1 MDTTKRLVGIDVA
14 KRHLDVADSRSAHIA
29 RFTNDQD
36 GLTGLITALAGDPP
50 GLVVVEAT
58 GGYEADLV
66 GALQAAD
73 IDVAV
78 VNPRFVR
85 AFAISSGRLA
95 KTDRL
100 DARLLVAFGMALHP
114 RPLPRLD
121 PHTSQL
127 AELVTRRRQLIDMMV
142 GERNRLEHAR
152 DIVHGWITETIA
164 SLKNQLAQVDA
175 AIALA
180 INAQPQLRQRH
191 ELLRSVPGV
200 GNAVAAVLTAELP
213 ELGTIDHKK
222 IAALVGVAPI
232 AHDSGTQHRE
242 RHIAG
247 GRTSV
252 RCALYMA
259 ALVGVRHN
267 PVLKAFYDRLR
278 TDGKRRKVALVA
290 AMHKLTTILN
300 AIARSGKPWRL
311 PAQDGC

>member
-1 MDTTKRLVGIDVA
+1 MDTPRRLIGIDVA
-14 KRHLDVADSRSAHIA
+14 KRHLDVADNRTTRIE
-29 RFTNDQD
+29 RFTNDPA
-36 GLTGLITALAGDPP
+36 GLPSLITALAGDPP
-50 GLVVVEAT
+50 SLVVVEAT

-73 IDVAV
+73 IPVAV

-100 DARLLVAFGMALHP
+100 DARLLVAFAQAHNP

-121 PHTSQL
+121 PHINQL
-127 AELVTRRRQLIDMMV
+127 AEFVGRRRQIIDMLV
-142 GERNRLEHAR
+142 AERNRLEHVSGP
-152 DIVHGWITETIA
+152 VHAWISDNIA

-175 AIALA
+175 ALALA
-180 INAQPQLRQRH
+180 ITAQPQLRQRH
-191 ELLRSVPGV
+191 ALLCSVPGV
-200 GNAVAAVLTAELP
+200 GNAVATVLTAELP

-222 IAALVGVAPI
+222 IAALVGVAPV
-232 AHDSGTQHRE
+232 ADDSGTQNRE

-252 RCALYMA
+252 RCAIYMA

-267 PVLKAFYDRLR
+267 PVLKTFYDRLR
-278 TDGKRRKVALVA
+278 KDGKRRKVALVA
-290 AMHKLTTILN
+290 AMRKLTTILN
-300 AIARSGKPWRL
+300 AIARSGHPWRT
-311 PAQDGC
+311 PTQDGC